1 MSKKHAFISSLVR
14 FFSKTSNVFVLES
27 QMDHHPASKKTFFAA
42 SPVITFNAKGNNI
55 TINKNGNETKYK
67 SNPWD
72 ALEKFRDQNKE
83 WCFGFISYDLK
94 NYTELLYSTNKELIE
109 VPDIFFFVPKILIEI
124 NSEKDFIVHKG
135 RIPEDLRKSEFRGRI
150 KLEKSKQILKTD
162 YFEKIAKAKHLINEG
177 EIYEVNISHP
187 IEFNFEGNPWDLYQD
202 MRLVGPVPF
211 GAYITCGDLQIC
223 SSSPERFIS
232 KKGNKISSQPIKGT
246 ISRDKENDEKT
257 KNKLINSEKDKA
269 ENLMIVDLVRNDLNK
284 IAKKNSVVVSKLF
297 EIQTFE
303 TIHQMV
309 STIEAESNQS
319 SSSID
324 ILKACFPMGSMTGAP
339 KIAAMKAIEEIEDYK
354 RGIYSGA
361 IGYFT
366 PEDDFDFSVVIRTA
380 IIENEKLIFPVGGA
394 ITSDSNPE
402 EEWNETLLKA
412 KAITNLIN

>member
-27 QMDHHPASKKTFFAA
+27 QMDHHPASIKTFFAA

-187 IEFNFEGNPWDLYQD
+187 IGFNFEGNPWDLYQD

-380 IIENEKLIFPVGGA
+380 IIKNEKLIFPVGGA